1 VLVKWKQIFAG
12 REGILIKASTGLTA
26 LGFLPAVAALIFGGY
41 KTRLQKAAQNDSVNA
56 SPSIVLA
63 APSSPTPILPLL
75 PYALLTCS
83 MSFFLFS
90 FQVHEKTILIPL
102 LPLTLLL
109 SGAAP
114 TDDVFLWGALGNNVG
129 VFSMWPLLK
138 KDGLGLQYFAMLLLW
153 NRLIGHNPI
162 KLHYGYFVG
171 LVSSVVHIAII
182 LLHLL
187 ELVITPPARYPD
199 LFPVL
204 NVLICT
210 PIFGLIWLWS
220 IKRSVEV
227 SWAISGLPG
236 KREKEGPSLA
246 ASAISATSSSAAFGH
261 GPIRRETGV
270 RAMSLGYASG
280 RGRGQADAR
289 RRVSVVSA
297 GGDREH

>member
-1 VLVKWKQIFAG
+1 
-12 REGILIKASTGLTA
+12 
-26 LGFLPAVAALIFGGY
+26 
-41 KTRLQKAAQNDSVNA
+41 
-56 SPSIVLA
+56 
-63 APSSPTPILPLL
+63 
-75 PYALLTCS
+75 
-83 MSFFLFS
+83 
-90 FQVHEKTILIPL
+90 
-102 LPLTLLL
+102 
-109 SGAAP
+109 
-114 TDDVFLWGALGNNVG
+114 
-129 VFSMWPLLK
+129 
-138 KDGLGLQYFAMLLLW
+138 
-153 NRLIGHNPI
+153 
-162 KLHYGYFVG
+162 
-171 LVSSVVHIAII
+171 VVHIAII

-187 ELVITPPARYPD
+187 ELTITPPARYPD

-210 PIFGLIWLWS
+210 PVFGLIWLWS

-236 KREKEGPSLA
+236 KREKEGPSSA